1 MCLSI
6 LALFLCFPIGIVAV
20 IFSIQSHDSPLSHTR
35 TFLCPSIPVLL
46 ITSNQTRHCNRWN
59 NRAMAAETSHQTF
72 YIAVL
77 GIVMG
82 SVIILIILIFSM
94 TDLFSR

>member
-1 MCLSI
+1 QTFEILRAKPPKDYMCLSI

-20 IFSIQSHDSPLSHTR
+20 IFSIQ
-35 TFLCPSIPVLL
+35 
-46 ITSNQTRHCNRWN
+46 TRHCNRWN
-59 NRAMAAETSHQTF
+59 NRAMAAETSHQAF

-82 SVIILIILIFSM
+82 SVIILIILIF
-94 TDLFSR
+94 T